1 MWLAFAVDEEA
12 AVYFVEVISGPRA
25 YSMAVWMRNETVEE
39 HSITLYD
46 IPVIVFSGHE
56 ADTFSFQNA
65 SWLRAN
71 LVLNKSIEQK
81 WVWSDTVTM
90 MPELVVKTVRSFH
103 LKVNL
108 SIIYSCKRLLI
119 GGVPLLDAEFNQ
131 SRRRYTILQA
141 HVVNIVP
148 VNQPAR
154 HKDAPN
160 ADPFSNMPPPGPS
173 TA

>member
-12 AVYFVEVISGPRA
+12 AVYFVGVISGPRA
-25 YSMAVWMRNETVEE
+25 YSMALWMRNETVEE
-39 HSITLYD
+39 DSITLYD
-46 IPVIVFSGHE
+46 VPVIVFSGHD
-56 ADTFSFQNA
+56 ADTFGFQNA

-71 LVLNKSIEQK
+71 LILNKSIERK
-81 WVWSDTVTM
+81 WVWSDTATM
-90 MPELVVKTVRSFH
+90 RPELVVKTVRSFH

-148 VNQPAR
+148 VNPPAR
-154 HKDAPN
+154 HGDTPN

>member
-108 SIIYSCKRLLI
+108 SIIYSCKRLLT
-119 GGVPLLDAEFNQ
+119 GGVPLLDAEFNWPH
-131 SRRRYTILQA
+131 RRYTILQA
-141 HVVNIVP
+141 HMVNIVP
-148 VNQPAR
+148 VNQQAR